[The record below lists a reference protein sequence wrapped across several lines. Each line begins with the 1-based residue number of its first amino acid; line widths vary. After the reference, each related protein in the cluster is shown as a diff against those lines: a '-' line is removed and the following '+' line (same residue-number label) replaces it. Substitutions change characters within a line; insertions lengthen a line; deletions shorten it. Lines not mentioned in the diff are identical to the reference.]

1 VKAHE
6 LSTDKYNFLFVLHRQ
21 FKCQAEILIFI
32 VDDHCFCG
40 SGVIVVFVVN
50 VVIIVVT
57 IVVVVVI
64 VGVGVGVGVLSS
76 FQQASSQCLL

>member
-40 SGVIVVFVVN
+40 SGVIV
-50 VVIIVVT
+50 II
-57 IVVVVVI
+57 VVVI
-64 VGVGVGVGVLSS
+64 VGVGVGVLSS
-76 FQQASSQCLL
+76 F